1 MIRKSN
7 RRKGKA
13 AKTLLKRIG
22 QTILF
27 LGREK
32 SSFCVESKVV
42 IDDQSSL
49 MQDCWR
55 RVFLND
61 YQVENQIM
69 DSGKHVAE
77 VDWRIGS
84 LFEGEKKRTCVNA
97 LQGDINLLSRS
108 MHDWRRGFRMIGKL
122 ACGDWIAAN
131 TLLKRFGDLVHYFEE
146 RAGVVSLH
154 QKEVINLLSRST
166 HEWRRGFLM
175 IGELTC

>member
-1 MIRKSN
+1 V
-7 RRKGKA
+7 
-13 AKTLLKRIG
+13 AKMLLKRIG

-61 YQVENQIM
+61 YQVENQIT
-69 DSGKHVAE
+69 DSSKHIAE

-84 LFEGEKKRTCVNA
+84 LFEGEKKRTCINT
-97 LQGDINLLSRS
+97 LQGGIDLLSRS
-108 MHDWRRGFRMIGKL
+108 I
-122 ACGDWIAAN
+122 
-131 TLLKRFGDLVHYFEE
+131 
-146 RAGVVSLH
+146 
-154 QKEVINLLSRST
+154 
-166 HEWRRGFLM
+166 
-175 IGELTC
+175 